1 MTEELQPTCIKNG
14 LCRYLI
20 IGNEIDG
27 IQQAKLISSEQPNAE
42 ITIFTDNDRIHN
54 PNDYPKKIVI
64 HQNSLDVID
73 INPFDI
79 IISVSNDSTIN
90 EKLYSEAIQLHKY
103 IYVKNHPELT
113 SDHINHPFFKII
125 ADTITSS
132 SVIDNNPG
140 DKFADTEE
148 NITRYN
154 FKKIVT
160 IASLLFFTFF
170 VGFGLSTI
178 ITVDE
183 IKTHIANVPDIFWK
197 MLLVGFVAQI
207 VDGAIGLGY
216 GIMCS
221 TTMMLMGVKLPAI
234 SGSIH
239 TAEIFSSGISGF
251 SHYKFGNVNKKL
263 FLALVIPGVIG
274 AVAGS
279 LLLVYLGTK
288 YETITYVVLATYTL
302 FIGFK
307 LLFLGFK
314 KKVAKQ
320 KVKNAGVLGFAGG
333 FLDSFAGGGWGPVVT
348 STLLSKGKKSR
359 YVVGTVSLTEFF
371 VTLSASI
378 TFFFSL
384 GISHGYIVAGLIFG
398 GVIASP
404 IAAKVAGKIPQK
416 LAILAV
422 ALLVITFSIRII
434 LKVI

>member
-1 MTEELQPTCIKNG
+1 MTEELEPICLQNG

-27 IQQAKLISSEQPNAE
+27 LQQAKLIFSEQPNAE
-42 ITIFTDNDRIHN
+42 ITIHTEKNIIQDNPDN
-54 PNDYPKKIVI
+54 PKKIVI
-64 HQNSLDVID
+64 HQQSYDQLD
-73 INPFDI
+73 INQYDI
-79 IISVSNDSTIN
+79 IISVSNDNSIN
-90 EKLYSEAIQLHKY
+90 KKLYSDAINLHKY

-132 SVIDNNPG
+132 STIDNNPG
-140 DKFADTEE
+140 DRFADTEE
-148 NITRYN
+148 NITRYD
-154 FKKIVT
+154 FKKIVA
-160 IASLLFFTFF
+160 IISILFFTLF

-183 IKTHIANVPDIFWK
+183 LKTYAADIPDIFWK

-207 VDGAIGLGY
+207 IDGAIGLGY

-288 YETITYVVLATYTL
+288 YETITYVILATYTL
-302 FIGFK
+302 FIGVK

-320 KVKNAGVLGFAGG
+320 KVKNAGILGFAGG

-359 YVVGTVSLTEFF
+359 FVVGTVSLTEFF
-371 VTLSASI
+371 VTFAASL

-384 GISHGYIVAGLIFG
+384 GISHGYIVAGLIVG
-398 GVIASP
+398 GIIASP
-404 IAAKVAGKIPQK
+404 IAAKLAGKIPQK
-416 LAILAV
+416 IAILAV
-422 ALLVITFSIRII
+422 ATLVIVFSIRII

>member
-1 MTEELQPTCIKNG
+1 
-14 LCRYLI
+14 
-20 IGNEIDG
+20 
-27 IQQAKLISSEQPNAE
+27 
-42 ITIFTDNDRIHN
+42 
-54 PNDYPKKIVI
+54 
-64 HQNSLDVID
+64 
-73 INPFDI
+73 
-79 IISVSNDSTIN
+79 
-90 EKLYSEAIQLHKY
+90 
-103 IYVKNHPELT
+103 
-113 SDHINHPFFKII
+113 
-125 ADTITSS
+125 
-132 SVIDNNPG
+132 
-140 DKFADTEE
+140 
-148 NITRYN
+148 
-154 FKKIVT
+154 
-160 IASLLFFTFF
+160 
-170 VGFGLSTI
+170 
-178 ITVDE
+178 
-183 IKTHIANVPDIFWK
+183 

-207 VDGAIGLGY
+207 IDGAIGLGY

-288 YETITYVVLATYTL
+288 YETITYVILATYTL
-302 FIGFK
+302 FIGVK

-320 KVKNAGVLGFAGG
+320 KVKNAGILGFAGG

-359 YVVGTVSLTEFF
+359 FVVGTVSLTEFF
-371 VTLSASI
+371 VTFAASL

-384 GISHGYIVAGLIFG
+384 GISHGYIVAGLIAG
-398 GVIASP
+398 GIIASP
-404 IAAKVAGKIPQK
+404 IAAKLAGKIPQK
-416 LAILAV
+416 IAILAV
-422 ALLVITFSIRII
+422 ATLVIVFSIRII